1 MAKNVA
7 IESAQ
12 TRHGNL
18 PVICKCPRCGN
29 DVVETQKTFSC
40 IGKDKDGNRCPVTL
54 WKKNKFFESIGKKLT
69 KTTAAALLT
78 KGKVPLKG
86 CVSKKT
92 GKKYD
97 CILTCDCSK
106 GRPEFHLE
114 FDHSGASGTVLG
126 KCPFCGSDVA
136 EGSKGYSCTNK
147 DCSAVLWKNSK
158 LYGNDVKISATA
170 AKALLANKA
179 VSAKIKNKDKTADVN
194 VKVGIEPHEMPNGKK
209 YINLKVLSY
218 EK

>member
-1 MAKNVA
+1 M
-7 IESAQ
+7 
-12 TRHGNL
+12 
-18 PVICKCPRCGN
+18 
-29 DVVETQKTFSC
+29 
-40 IGKDKDGNRCPVTL
+40 
-54 WKKNKFFESIGKKLT
+54 
-69 KTTAAALLT
+69 
-78 KGKVPLKG
+78 
-86 CVSKKT
+86 SKKT

-97 CILTCDCSK
+97 CILTFDCSK

-136 EGSKGYSCTNK
+136 EGSKGYGCTNK

-179 VSAKIKNKDKTADVN
+179 VSAKIKNKDK
-194 VKVGIEPHEMPNGKK
+194 KQ
-209 YINLKVLSY
+209 
-218 EK
+218 

>member
-1 MAKNVA
+1 MP
-7 IESAQ
+7 
-12 TRHGNL
+12 GN
-18 PVICKCPRCGN
+18 
-29 DVVETQKTFSC
+29 
-40 IGKDKDGNRCPVTL
+40 TL
-54 WKKNKFFESIGKKLT
+54 EENKFFESIGKKLT
-69 KTTAAALLT
+69 KTTVAALLT

-106 GRPEFHLE
+106 GRPEFHLNLTIAVHPALCSVNARSAE
-114 FDHSGASGTVLG
+114 VMLRRARKDTAVQTKIAARCSG
-126 KCPFCGSDVA
+126 
-136 EGSKGYSCTNK
+136 
-147 DCSAVLWKNSK
+147 KNSK